1 METKEC
7 RRYKIKISY
16 EASIVVDVDVSKGKD
31 LTTDEIF
38 ELARCKALRANDS
51 EFRIGDEIHQ
61 DVLTTTHVL
70 NGNPMDDI
78 LEYIRKNSISNEI
91 EDNDD
96 ENDYDEDEAVDGGI

>member
-61 DVLTTTHVL
+61 DVLSTTHVL

-78 LEYIRKNSISNEI
+78 LEYIRKDSISNEI

-96 ENDYDEDEAVDGGI
+96 DENYDEDEAMDGEI